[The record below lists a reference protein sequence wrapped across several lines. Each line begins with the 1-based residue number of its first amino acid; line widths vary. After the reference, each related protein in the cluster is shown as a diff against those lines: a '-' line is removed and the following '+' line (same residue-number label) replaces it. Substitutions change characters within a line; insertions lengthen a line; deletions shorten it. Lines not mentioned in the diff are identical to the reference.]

1 MTLEPADTAT
11 LISMLGS
18 DDPMELYNYLIP
30 FEEVLP
36 QVKADHPDLD
46 VIGVQFPDG
55 LRDHGTEI
63 AEIVEKELGIPVV
76 ISADPCYGAC
86 DLADDEMSK
95 LGVKVLI
102 HFGHSAMP
110 SVPELGGVHVYYIQ
124 AWSTHTITPI
134 VTEAATQHLQGKRIG
149 VCTTAQHTHKLEEA
163 AEILRSQG
171 FEPIIG
177 FGDKRTAL
185 QGQLLGCNVMAATKL
200 VDVDEFLFIGSGD
213 FHPLALALET
223 SKRITGACPY
233 TNTITSFDEPKHKIL
248 KQRYAAIGVA
258 KEAETFG
265 IVIST
270 KGGQMR
276 FQMAMKILKKL
287 RDNGKKGYLIQN
299 KQISPGDLLY
309 FRHLDAFVGV
319 ACPRVPIDDQGRYDK
334 PFLTPQELDMVLG
347 LKPMDKYVFDTY
359 AANSR

>member
-1 MTLEPADTAT
+1 
-11 LISMLGS
+11 
-18 DDPMELYNYLIP
+18 MELYNYLIP

-36 QVKADHPDLD
+36 QVKADHPDLS

-63 AEIVEKELGIPVV
+63 ADIVEAELGVPVV

-95 LGVKVLI
+95 LGVPVLL

-124 AWSTHTITPI
+124 AWSTHTIRP
-134 VTEAATQHLQGKRIG
+134 VVEEAATSHLTGKRIG
-149 VCTTAQHTHKLEEA
+149 LCTTAQHTHKMDEA
-163 AEILRSQG
+163 AEILRDHG
-171 FEPIIG
+171 FEPVIG
-177 FGDKRTAL
+177 FGDKRTKL

-200 VDVDEFLFIGSGD
+200 MDVDEFLFIGSGD

-223 SKRITGACPY
+223 EKPIIGANPY
-233 TNTITSFDEPKHKIL
+233 DGAIHSFREPKHKIL
-248 KQRYAAIGVA
+248 KQRYAAIGRA
-258 KEAETFG
+258 QEAESFG
-265 IVIST
+265 VIIST

-276 FQMAMKILKKL
+276 MQTAHRVLKKL
-287 RDNGKKGYLIQN
+287 RDAGKRGYLIQN

-347 LKPMDKYVFDTY
+347 LKPMDHYVFDTY
-359 AANSR
+359 AANSN

>member
-1 MTLEPADTAT
+1 
-11 LISMLGS
+11 
-18 DDPMELYNYLIP
+18 MELYNYLIP
-30 FEEVLP
+30 FEELLP
-36 QVKADHPDLD
+36 QIQAEHPELDL
-46 VIGVQFPDG
+46 VGVQFPDG

-63 AEIVEKELGIPVV
+63 ADIVEEALGVPVV
-76 ISADPCYGAC
+76 VSADPCYGAC
-86 DLADDEMSK
+86 DLCDDEMAK

-102 HFGHSAMP
+102 HFGHSDMP
-110 SVPELGGVHVYYIQ
+110 SVPELGGVHVYYVQ
-124 AWSTHTITPI
+124 AWSTHTIAPV
-134 VTEAATQHLQGKRIG
+134 VTKAATEHLKGKRIG
-149 VCTTAQHTHKLEEA
+149 LCTTAQHTHKMDEA
-163 AEILRSQG
+163 ADILRAHG
-171 FEPIIG
+171 FEPVIG
-177 FGDKRTAL
+177 FGDARTKM

-200 VDVDEFLFIGSGD
+200 MDVDEFLFLGSGD

-223 SKRITGACPY
+223 EKRIIGANPY
-233 TNTITSFDEPKHKIL
+233 DGEIHSFDAPKHKIL
-248 KQRYAAIGVA
+248 KQRYAAIA
-258 KEAETFG
+258 NAQEAETFG
-265 IVIST
+265 IIIST

-276 FQMAMKILKKL
+276 MNTARRILKKL

-347 LKPMDKYVFDTY
+347 LRPMDSYLFDTY

>member
-1 MTLEPADTAT
+1 
-11 LISMLGS
+11 
-18 DDPMELYNYLIP
+18 MELYNYLIP

-36 QVKADHPDLD
+36 QIKADHPDLD
-46 VIGVQFPDG
+46 MIGVQFPDG

-63 AEIVEKELGIPVV
+63 ADIVEDALGIPVV

-95 LGVKVLI
+95 LGIKVLI

-110 SVPELGGVHVYYIQ
+110 SVPELGGIHVYYIQ
-124 AWSTHTITPI
+124 AWSTHEIQTI
-134 VTEAATQHLQGKRIG
+134 VTEAATKHLKGKRIG
-149 VCTTAQHTHKLEEA
+149 VCTTAQHTHKMDEA
-163 AEILRSQG
+163 KEILEKHG
-171 FEPIIG
+171 FEAIIG
-177 FGDKRTAL
+177 FGDKRTKL

-223 SKRITGACPY
+223 TKKIIGACPY
-233 TNTITSFDEPKHKIL
+233 TNTINSFDGPKHKIL
-248 KQRYAAIGVA
+248 KQRYAAIAIAQEA
-258 KEAETFG
+258 KSFG

-276 FQMAMKILKKL
+276 MESAKRILKKL
-287 RDNGKKGYLIQN
+287 RDHGKKGFLIQN

-319 ACPRVPIDDQGRYDK
+319 ACPRVPIDDQGRYK
-334 PFLTPQELDMVLG
+334 VPFLTPQELDMVLG
-347 LKPMDKYVFDTY
+347 LRSMDKYLFDTY
-359 AANSR
+359 AANSN

>member
-1 MTLEPADTAT
+1 
-11 LISMLGS
+11 
-18 DDPMELYNYLIP
+18 MELYNYLIP

-36 QVKADHPDLD
+36 QIKADHPDLD
-46 VIGVQFPDG
+46 IIGVQFPDG

-63 AEIVEKELGIPVV
+63 ADIVEAELGVPVV

-86 DLADDEMSK
+86 DLADDEMAK
-95 LGVKVLI
+95 LGIKVLI

-124 AWSTHTITPI
+124 AWSTHTIEPI

-149 VCTTAQHTHKLEEA
+149 VCTTAQHTHKLDEA
-163 AEILRSQG
+163 AEILTKHG
-171 FEPIIG
+171 FEPVIG
-177 FGDKRTAL
+177 FGDKRTKLA
-185 QGQLLGCNVMAATKL
+185 GQLLGCNVMAATKL

-223 SKRITGACPY
+223 EKRIIGACPY
-233 TNTITSFDEPKHKIL
+233 TNTINSFDEPKHKIL
-248 KQRYAAIGVA
+248 KQRYAAIA
-258 KEAETFG
+258 NAQEAETFG

-276 FQMAMKILKKL
+276 MESAKRILKRL
-287 RDNGKKGYLIQN
+287 REHGKQGFLIQN

-319 ACPRVPIDDQGRYDK
+319 ACPRVPIDDQGRYNK

-347 LKPMDKYVFDTY
+347 LRPMDRYLFDTY
-359 AANSR
+359 AANST

>member
-1 MTLEPADTAT
+1 
-11 LISMLGS
+11 
-18 DDPMELYNYLIP
+18 MELYNYLIP

-36 QVKADHPDLD
+36 QIKADHPNLD

-63 AEIVEKELGIPVV
+63 ADIVEAELDVPVV

-95 LGVKVLI
+95 LGIKVLI

-124 AWSTHTITPI
+124 AWSTHTIVPV
-134 VTEAATQHLQGKRIG
+134 VTEAAKNHLKGKRIG
-149 VCTTAQHTHKLEEA
+149 VCTTAQHTHKLDEA
-163 AEILRSQG
+163 AEILTAHG
-171 FEPIIG
+171 FEPVIG

-223 SKRITGACPY
+223 EKIIIGANPY
-233 TNTITSFDEPKHKIL
+233 DGEIHSFTEPKHKIL

-258 KEAETFG
+258 QEAESFG
-265 IVIST
+265 IIIST

-276 FQMAMKILKKL
+276 MNTAHRIMKKL
-287 RDNGKKGYLIQN
+287 RDAGKRGYLIQN

-319 ACPRVPIDDQGRYDK
+319 ACPRVPIDDQGRYTK